1 MFSKISLL
9 EYIFYYLL
17 INNKLIFNINYL
29 KFITFL
35 VSLLLFSKWLKF
47 SYFSKKNVISS
58 LLNLIKLS
66 LI

>member
-47 SYFSKKNVISS
+47 
-58 LLNLIKLS
+58 
-66 LI
+66 